1 MSFLNLRI
9 RGRLYGGF
17 GVLLLFCAGLAGFAV
32 WQLRGIATQV
42 ASMTLQSKNSIRVGE
57 ITTELQAAR
66 RTMLRYT
73 FDQDEASFAESD
85 KRLSKIADLLD
96 EAVRNTISEERRA
109 AYKAA
114 MSEIAELKIKRVA
127 LGDATKQML
136 AGRALLFTDGD
147 QMAADVQKF
156 VDAAEKTDF
165 SHEAG
170 PLETKVLLLRV
181 A

>member
-42 ASMTLQSKNSIRVGE
+42 ASMTTQSRNSIRVGE
-57 ITTELQAAR
+57 ITTEL
-66 RTMLRYT
+66 
-73 FDQDEASFAESD
+73 
-85 KRLSKIADLLD
+85 
-96 EAVRNTISEERRA
+96 
-109 AYKAA
+109 
-114 MSEIAELKIKRVA
+114 
-127 LGDATKQML
+127 
-136 AGRALLFTDGD
+136 
-147 QMAADVQKF
+147 QKF

-170 PLETKVLLLRV
+170 PLETKVLLVRV
-181 A
+181 ANWRMLATFDYKGITTFRSNLEKAQQHIAALEKAELPPNLAALLKK